1 MCMDL
6 IADPL
11 WVETIERA
19 RRMRPED
26 KLLAGGDLFDHEC
39 EIALSEIRR
48 QNAGISEADALDILR
63 KRLVLAEKME
73 TLFSEIVP

>member
-1 MCMDL
+1 MDPSR
-6 IADPL
+6 DPFWL
-11 WVETIERA
+11 ENIERA

-26 KLLAGGDLFDHEC
+26 KLLAGGDLFDREC
-39 EIALSEIRR
+39 EIALSGIRC
-48 QNAGISEADALDILR
+48 QNPGISEVDALDILR